1 MEIDNYQSYMIVF
14 SKDNKRKTNFGKI
27 NNILKKLRYF
37 EAIDTLNY
45 YEQWKTFSLKHNY
58 ASEKYLNQEVENNR
72 LGFLKGKLGCNL
84 SHQLLLEHI
93 SNNYYKNLKNKDN
106 KDNKD
111 NKNNQQNDKWHLIL
125 EDDLFIS
132 DKYTPEEIDLFLKNL
147 INKINII
154 SPKTMYIQLCVY
166 PQFQVNQ
173 NKTETI
179 GSFEVNNQEFK
190 IKKKL
195 PQYGTCAYLINKV
208 AIKYLTDAVRPW
220 GKNIDFL
227 YNSLD
232 QPFNSVAIINP
243 YFQCAGSVDAKD
255 NRDTEFGSLIW

>member
-1 MEIDNYQSYMIVF
+1 MKIDNYQSYMIVF
-14 SKDNKRKTNFGKI
+14 SKDKKRKDNFDKI
-27 NNILKKLRYF
+27 NNILKKLIYF
-37 EAIDTLNY
+37 EAIDSINY
-45 YEQWKTFSLKHNY
+45 YQQWKTFSLKHNY

-93 SNNYYKNLKNKDN
+93 SNNYYENLKNN
-106 KDNKD
+106 KQ
-111 NKNNQQNDKWHLIL
+111 NNKWHLIL

-132 DKYTPEEIDLFLKNL
+132 DKYTSEEIDLFLKIL

-166 PQFQVNQ
+166 PQFEINQ

-195 PQYGTCAYLINKV
+195 PQYGTCAYLINKL

-220 GKNIDFL
+220 EKNIDFL

-232 QPFNSVAIINP
+232 QSFNSLAIVNP
-243 YFQCAGSVDAKD
+243 YFQCGGSVDAKD

>member
-14 SKDNKRKTNFGKI
+14 SKDKKRKDNFDKI
-27 NNILKKLRYF
+27 NNILKKLIYF
-37 EAIDTLNY
+37 EAIDSINY
-45 YEQWKTFSLKHNY
+45 YQQWKTFSLKHNY

-93 SNNYYKNLKNKDN
+93 SNNYYENLKNKDN
-106 KDNKD
+106 KDNQ
-111 NKNNQQNDKWHLIL
+111 KNNKWHLIL

-132 DKYTPEEIDLFLKNL
+132 DKYSSEEIDLFLKIL

-166 PQFQVNQ
+166 PQFEINQ

-195 PQYGTCAYLINKV
+195 PQYGTCAYLINKL

-220 GKNIDFL
+220 EKNIDFL

-232 QPFNSVAIINP
+232 QSFNSLAIVNP
-243 YFQCAGSVDAKD
+243 YFQCGGSVDAKD

>member
-14 SKDNKRKTNFGKI
+14 SKDKKRKDNFDKI
-27 NNILKKLRYF
+27 NNILKKLIYF
-37 EAIDTLNY
+37 EAIDSINY
-45 YEQWKTFSLKHNY
+45 YQQWKTFSLKHNY

-93 SNNYYKNLKNKDN
+93 SNNYYENLKNN
-106 KDNKD
+106 KQ
-111 NKNNQQNDKWHLIL
+111 NNKWHLIL

-132 DKYTPEEIDLFLKNL
+132 DKYTSEEIDLFLKIL

-166 PQFQVNQ
+166 PQFEINQ

-195 PQYGTCAYLINKV
+195 PQYGTCAYLINKL

-220 GKNIDFL
+220 EKNIDFL

-232 QPFNSVAIINP
+232 QSFNSLAIVNP
-243 YFQCAGSVDAKD
+243 YFQCGGSVDAKD

>member
-1 MEIDNYQSYMIVF
+1 MGIDNYQSYMIVF
-14 SKDNKRKTNFGKI
+14 SKDKKRKDNFDKI
-27 NNILKKLRYF
+27 NNILKKLIYF
-37 EAIDTLNY
+37 EAIDSINY
-45 YEQWKTFSLKHNY
+45 YQQWKTFSLKHNY

-93 SNNYYKNLKNKDN
+93 SNNYYENLKNN
-106 KDNKD
+106 KQ
-111 NKNNQQNDKWHLIL
+111 NNKWHLIL

-132 DKYTPEEIDLFLKNL
+132 DKYSSEEIDLFLKIL

-166 PQFQVNQ
+166 PQFEINQ

-195 PQYGTCAYLINKV
+195 PQYGTCAYLINKL

-220 GKNIDFL
+220 EKNIDFL

-232 QPFNSVAIINP
+232 QSFNSLAIVNP
-243 YFQCAGSVDAKD
+243 YFQCGGSVDAKD

>member
-14 SKDNKRKTNFGKI
+14 SKDKKRKDNFDKI
-27 NNILKKLRYF
+27 NNILKKLIYF
-37 EAIDTLNY
+37 EAIDSINY
-45 YEQWKTFSLKHNY
+45 YQQWKTFSLKHNY
-58 ASEKYLNQEVENNR
+58 ASEKYLNREVENNR

-93 SNNYYKNLKNKDN
+93 SNNYYENLKNKDN
-106 KDNKD
+106 KDNQK
-111 NKNNQQNDKWHLIL
+111 NDKWHLIL

-132 DKYTPEEIDLFLKNL
+132 DKYTPEEIDLFLKIL

-166 PQFQVNQ
+166 PQFEINQ

-195 PQYGTCAYLINKV
+195 PQYGTCAYLINKL

-220 GKNIDFL
+220 EKNIDFL

-232 QPFNSVAIINP
+232 QSFNSLAIVNP
-243 YFQCAGSVDAKD
+243 YFQCGGSVDAKD

>member
-14 SKDNKRKTNFGKI
+14 SKDKKRKDNFDKI
-27 NNILKKLRYF
+27 NNILKKLIYF
-37 EAIDTLNY
+37 EAIDSINY
-45 YEQWKTFSLKHNY
+45 YQQWKTFSLKHNY
-58 ASEKYLNQEVENNR
+58 ASEKYLNREVENNR

-93 SNNYYKNLKNKDN
+93 SNNYYENLKNKDN
-106 KDNKD
+106 KDNQ
-111 NKNNQQNDKWHLIL
+111 KNNKWHLIL

-132 DKYTPEEIDLFLKNL
+132 DKYTPEEIDLFLKIL

-154 SPKTMYIQLCVY
+154 SPKKMYIQLCVY
-166 PQFQVNQ
+166 PQFEINQ

-195 PQYGTCAYLINKV
+195 PQYGTCAYLINKL

-220 GKNIDFL
+220 EKNIDFL

-232 QPFNSVAIINP
+232 QSFNSLAIVNP
-243 YFQCAGSVDAKD
+243 YFQCGGSVDAKD
-255 NRDTEFGSLIW
+255 NRDTEFGSIIW

>member
-14 SKDNKRKTNFGKI
+14 SKDKKRKDNFDKI
-27 NNILKKLRYF
+27 NNILKKLIYF
-37 EAIDTLNY
+37 EAIDSINY
-45 YEQWKTFSLKHNY
+45 YQQWKTFSLKHNY

-93 SNNYYKNLKNKDN
+93 SNNYYENLKNN
-106 KDNKD
+106 KQ
-111 NKNNQQNDKWHLIL
+111 NNKWHLIL

-132 DKYTPEEIDLFLKNL
+132 DKYTSEEIDLFLKIL

-195 PQYGTCAYLINKV
+195 PQYGTCAYLINKL

-220 GKNIDFL
+220 EKNIDFL

-232 QPFNSVAIINP
+232 QSFNSLAIVNP
-243 YFQCAGSVDAKD
+243 YFQCGGSVDAKD